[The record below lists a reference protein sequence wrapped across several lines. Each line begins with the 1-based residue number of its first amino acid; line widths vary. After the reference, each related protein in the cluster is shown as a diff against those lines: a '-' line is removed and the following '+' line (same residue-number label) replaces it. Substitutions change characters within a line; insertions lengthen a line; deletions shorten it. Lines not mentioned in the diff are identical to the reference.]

1 MNSISS
7 QDEIKKIILHIEEKW
22 PVEKWEVNNI
32 KIWPYLRIKLYIH
45 LLMMMNKKLEKEET
59 TSDVKHSSSS
69 KKTIFSKLI
78 LIFSSFFKLNF
89 FFFSLKKKS
98 HLLFGS
104 HIHRVKQNGLYFN
117 RFYDSLVDI
126 HHLKNEVYNV
136 EYQKVYPNT
145 FNKEAVISLEKE
157 LRNYKNLLKF
167 KEKFTPKNDS
177 ISLENYDDFYAYLK
191 QLPIR
196 LDLLRFSVSDLKNW
210 SRRVIALQPFFRR
223 FYKKTQPKTV
233 VFLGF
238 YGYDDL
244 YAALLTSNQMGIK
257 TVDFQHGPQT
267 NIHMVFSSWTK
278 FPLEGYDLLPKEFWN
293 WDEFSKM
300 NIEKWCVKNH
310 SIAKVV
316 GQPFVNYWLKH
327 NHFERS
333 ESNTIIY
340 SLQTF
345 PFEIQ
350 DMLTPK
356 IIQLIKDL
364 PYQWILRLHPRN
376 YIEIEE
382 IKTFLIQNQ
391 IEDKTIIQSSIDE
404 MPLPKVL
411 LSSIVHITNFSG
423 CLIEAHLLGVPT
435 ILINNIGKE
444 MFSQYIDDKLVY
456 YFNPE
461 EEQFLNDVA
470 SCIHSLKSSN
480 QMESIKEYP
489 NPFLNT

>member
-7 QDEIKKIILHIEEKW
+7 QDEIKKVILHIEEKW
-22 PVEKWEVNNI
+22 PVEKWEVNHI

-45 LLMMMNKKLEKEET
+45 LLMMMNKKLEKDET
-59 TSDVKHSSSS
+59 TSDVKHTSSS
-69 KKTIFSKLI
+69 KKTIFSKLF

-89 FFFSLKKKS
+89 FFFSLKKKP

-145 FNKEAVISLEKE
+145 FNKEAVISLEQE
-157 LRNYKNLLKF
+157 VRNYKNLLNF
-167 KEKFTPKNDS
+167 KEKFTSKNDS
-177 ISLENYDDFYAYLK
+177 VSLENYDDFYAYLK

-196 LDLLRFSVSDLKNW
+196 LDLLRFSVQDLKNW

-223 FYKKTQPKTV
+223 FYKKTQPKTL

-244 YAALLTSNQMGIK
+244 YAALLTANQMGIK

-267 NIHMVFSSWTK
+267 NIHMVFSAWTK
-278 FPLEGYDLLPKEFWN
+278 FPSDGYALLPKEFWN
-293 WDEFSKM
+293 WDEFSKI
-300 NIEKWCVKNH
+300 NIEKWCHKNN

-356 IIQLIKDL
+356 VIQLIKDL

-382 IKTFLIQNQ
+382 IKAFLIQHQ
-391 IEDKTIIQSSIDE
+391 IEDKAIIQSSIDE
-404 MPLPKVL
+404 MPLPKAL

-444 MFSQYIDDKLVY
+444 MFSQYIDDEKVFYLNQEDDDFCFNFSTLTKYIKPSNSKLIS
-456 YFNPE
+456 E
-461 EEQFLNDVA
+461 
-470 SCIHSLKSSN
+470 HG
-480 QMESIKEYP
+480 
-489 NPFLNT
+489 NPFK

>member
-22 PVEKWEVNNI
+22 PVEKWEINHI

-59 TSDVKHSSSS
+59 TSDVKPASSS
-69 KKTIFSKLI
+69 KKKIFSKLI

-145 FNKEAVISLEKE
+145 FNKEAVISLEQE
-157 LRNYKNLLKF
+157 VRNYKNLLKF
-167 KEKFTPKNDS
+167 KEKFTSKNDI
-177 ISLENYDDFYAYLK
+177 ISLEDYDDFYTYLK

-244 YAALLTSNQMGIK
+244 YAALLTANQMGIK

-300 NIEKWCVKNH
+300 NIEKWCLKNH

-316 GQPFVNYWLKH
+316 GQPFVNYWLKN

-333 ESNTIIY
+333 ESNTII
-340 SLQTF
+340 
-345 PFEIQ
+345 
-350 DMLTPK
+350 
-356 IIQLIKDL
+356 
-364 PYQWILRLHPRN
+364 
-376 YIEIEE
+376 
-382 IKTFLIQNQ
+382 
-391 IEDKTIIQSSIDE
+391 
-404 MPLPKVL
+404 
-411 LSSIVHITNFSG
+411 
-423 CLIEAHLLGVPT
+423 
-435 ILINNIGKE
+435 
-444 MFSQYIDDKLVY
+444 
-456 YFNPE
+456 
-461 EEQFLNDVA
+461 
-470 SCIHSLKSSN
+470 
-480 QMESIKEYP
+480 
-489 NPFLNT
+489 